1 MNNYILGMYEYETIW
16 WNSEAIQTG
25 SHIGQHYE
33 QKPGLSYG
41 GRGHHCHLCCQFPY
55 GGF

>member
-1 MNNYILGMYEYETIW
+1 MNNYILGICEYETIW

-25 SHIGQHYE
+25 SHIGQQYE

-41 GRGHHCHLCCQFPY
+41 G
-55 GGF
+55 GGVIIDTL